1 MLPSISHVKG
11 ICVTPHMRT
20 HTQTG
25 CMCFLGGERG
35 PGKISSSNNAP
46 ALCLNQRRVK
56 LEEPFEMKRE
66 KQAKKQELFFFFF
79 PPLDAKSFAWVTCNT
94 LTQKSS

>member
-11 ICVTPHMRT
+11 IYITPHMRT

-25 CMCFLGGERG
+25 CMCFPGRERG
-35 PGKISSSNNAP
+35 PGKISSINNAP
-46 ALCLNQRRVK
+46 ALCLNQRQVK

-66 KQAKKQELFFFFF
+66 KKNKKQGGLFYF
-79 PPLDAKSFAWVTCNT
+79 SF
-94 LTQKSS
+94 SSGCEKGDL